1 MTRIVK
7 NAFTYRFGHGGTV
20 NVPAGARVERHDAT
34 YYGIRVPLDNTEEA

>member
-20 NVPAGARVERHDAT
+20 NVPAGARVERP
-34 YYGIRVPLDNTEEA
+34 VPGGAVSMR